1 MNDKVIST
9 DVKCNQKT
17 KRVAWISI
25 LQAITM
31 AAVLAGHVDLAGNMN
46 PNYPIA
52 CWIDRLQGFQMPV
65 FFFISGF
72 LYVRSSL
79 YSKSYW
85 GGVKNKVHRLVVP
98 FLFMSF
104 AMWAFKLCLPSSM
117 LEHPVMVSWE
127 YLFNV
132 LFVPWRGPV
141 IHLWFV
147 ETLFLFFLLMPLYKW
162 TLNNK
167 WTAILWIVV
176 LWWLTTYPY
185 QYLGID
191 ARSSQILC
199 LDSDCRFWI
208 FFYMGMVVQKFDLT
222 KYIQTKWALLVSC
235 PLYYVCCVT
244 LFGSANIIGL
254 VGIVYIVSLS
264 YFLASKWPTLF
275 SSYSKYTYQIYL
287 MHMLP
292 IMAFKYIYH
301 RNLMD
306 DTVWF
311 PLCWTLSLL
320 SAIYLPTMVA
330 KIAERCPKHV
340 RMLIGL

>member
-1 MNDKVIST
+1 
-9 DVKCNQKT
+9 
-17 KRVAWISI
+17 
-25 LQAITM
+25 
-31 AAVLAGHVDLAGNMN
+31 
-46 PNYPIA
+46 
-52 CWIDRLQGFQMPV
+52 
-65 FFFISGF
+65 
-72 LYVRSSL
+72 
-79 YSKSYW
+79 
-85 GGVKNKVHRLVVP
+85 
-98 FLFMSF
+98 
-104 AMWAFKLCLPSSM
+104 M

-132 LFVPWRGPV
+132 LFLPWRGPV

-176 LWWLTTYPY
+176 LWWLTTSPY

-208 FFYMGMVVQKFDLT
+208 FFYLGMVVQKFDLT
-222 KYIQTKWALLVSC
+222 KYIQPKWALLVSC

-244 LFGSANIIGL
+244 HFGGANIIGI

-306 DTVWF
+306 DTIWF